1 MYNSFGLVFF
11 IPLIDNT
18 TRGIISTTIILNGI
32 LCHGSKY
39 LQLSYA
45 RYFMLYDVF
54 CNLILGLYILATEKK
69 DDSFYLITYVGSM
82 SFFNFVINK
91 IRYNSSALLHV
102 LGIQLPIAIVISF
115 YDY

>member
-18 TRGIISTTIILNGI
+18 TRGIISSSMIINGI

-54 CNLILGLYILATEKK
+54 CNVMLGLYVLATEKK
-69 DDSFYLITYVGSM
+69 EATFYLILYFESLSV
-82 SFFNFVINK
+82 FNFVINK
-91 IRYNSSALLHV
+91 IRYDSSALLHV
-102 LGIQLPIAIVISF
+102 LGIQLPIAISMYF

>member
-1 MYNSFGLVFF
+1 MYNAIGLIFF

-54 CNLILGLYILATEKK
+54 WNMIFGFFVFYTEKNDDTKLLILFSETI
-69 DDSFYLITYVGSM
+69 SIINFY
-82 SFFNFVINK
+82 INK

-102 LGIQLPIAIVISF
+102 LGIQLPLAIAMSF

>member
-1 MYNSFGLVFF
+1 MYNSIGLIFF

-18 TRGIISTTIILNGI
+18 TRGIISTAVILNGL

-45 RYFMLYDVF
+45 KYFMLYDVF
-54 CNLILGLYILATEKK
+54 CNIVMGIYVLATEKK
-69 DDSFYLITYVGSM
+69 EGPFYLILYVESL
-82 SFFNFVINK
+82 SVFNFIINK

-102 LGIQLPIAIVISF
+102 LGIQLPLAIAMSF

>member
-1 MYNSFGLVFF
+1 MYNSIGLVFF

-18 TRGIISTTIILNGI
+18 TRGIISTTVILNGI

-54 CNLILGLYILATEKK
+54 CNVILGLYVLGTEKK
-69 DDSFYLITYVGSM
+69 DEPFYLILYVESI
-82 SFFNFVINK
+82 SIFNFIINK
-91 IRYNSSALLHV
+91 LRYNSSALLHV
-102 LGIQLPIAIVISF
+102 LGIQLPLATAMSF